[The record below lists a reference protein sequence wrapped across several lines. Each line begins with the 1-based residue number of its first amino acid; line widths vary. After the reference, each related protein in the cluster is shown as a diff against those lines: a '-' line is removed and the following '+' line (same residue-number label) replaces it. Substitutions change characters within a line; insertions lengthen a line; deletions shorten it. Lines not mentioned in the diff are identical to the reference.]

1 MIKKFKNGN
10 INLKLTESD
19 GFTFIDNEM
28 FWNDMYIQSLD
39 DNLYIVDYNKQLV
52 YDLMNY
58 SINNFIEYLEEKTLI
73 KLIPY
78 CKKESLEL
86 IKEIEEYNN

>member
-10 INLKLTESD
+10 INLKLTGGD

-28 FWNDMYIQSLD
+28 FWNDIYIQSLD

-52 YDLMNY
+52 YDLMSY

-78 CKKESLEL
+78 SKKESLEL
-86 IKEIEEYNN
+86 IKEIEEYNS

>member
-10 INLKLTESD
+10 INLKLTEGD

-28 FWNDMYIQSLD
+28 FWNDIYIQSLD

-52 YDLMNY
+52 YDLMSY

-78 CKKESLEL
+78 SKKESLEL
-86 IKEIEEYNN
+86 IKEIEEYNS